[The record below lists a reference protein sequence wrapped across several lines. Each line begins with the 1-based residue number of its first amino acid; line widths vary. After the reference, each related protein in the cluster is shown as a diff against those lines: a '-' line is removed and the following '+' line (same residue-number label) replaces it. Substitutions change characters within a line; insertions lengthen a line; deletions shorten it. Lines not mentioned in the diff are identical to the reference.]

1 MPMFTVDQLKGTNG
15 KPRVQS
21 LFLEMSYED
30 TSNAIFTLKE
40 DDYEHHGKFY
50 TSLQKLFV
58 SLVPNDPTEYEFA
71 QLVFGSWEIWEAIST
86 SPRLKGFV
94 QKWRKEAHVKI
105 KSQAIQAIA
114 MEMKEGG
121 RSSFSAAK
129 LLLDKGWLDKDSASV
144 AKNKLAKKEQEEEDK
159 RALAMLSDDA
169 QRLGIKVN

>member
-1 MPMFTVDQLKGTNG
+1 MSMFTMDQLKGNNG

-30 TSNAIFTLKE
+30 TSTAIFTLKD

-50 TSLQKLFV
+50 HSLQKLYL

-71 QLVFGSWEIWEAIST
+71 QLVFGSWEVWQGIVN
-86 SPRLKGFV
+86 SPRLRGFV

-129 LLLDKGWLDKDSASV
+129 LLLEKGWLDKDTASQ
-144 AKNKLAKKEQEEEDK
+144 AKQKLLKKEQEEEDK
-159 RALAMLSDDA
+159 QALALLSDDA
-169 QRLGIKVN
+169 ARLGIKVN